1 MEVGMLQKF
10 GDVDLDELREKMGLN
25 RSCSSRFNF
34 ILTSCTSCSE
44 GKIPESKQE
53 QRFLAHLWPEIRKL
67 CMVRSYVIMEE
78 MMAAAKDVEKV
89 LGELGETPFDLLKE
103 QEEDMIVDAV
113 MEKQVNVIMS
123 PLKILRKLFHLM

>member
-1 MEVGMLQKF
+1 
-10 GDVDLDELREKMGLN
+10 
-25 RSCSSRFNF
+25 
-34 ILTSCTSCSE
+34 
-44 GKIPESKQE
+44 
-53 QRFLAHLWPEIRKL
+53 
-67 CMVRSYVIMEE
+67 MVRSYVIMEE